1 MTCTALGQP
10 KLTLPHSLQLRGLAL
25 PVLVAVAHVVWTEGE
40 PPTEECWIPM
50 LNVSLPLTRLL
61 QKSHLRFLV
70 SDKGALSFLR
80 SLMLIG
86 LDVQ

>member
-25 PVLVAVAHVVWTEGE
+25 PVLVVVARVVWTEGE

-61 QKSHLRFLV
+61 QKSHLSFLV
-70 SDKGALSFLR
+70 SDKGALFFLC